1 MMLGHR
7 SIGETPSLC
16 LGPTRVGSK
25 AGNTGPPL
33 SSVFRKWETAVA
45 MRGSTGVRWR
55 EVGQSRLH
63 RPVGAFHRRDDRM
76 NNLVIAFIAVAVAQA
91 LQLLLTIIREREIKR
106 LRKLVA
112 EQSRLMAER
121 VQHGGQPRKI
131 ADREPIADDTR
142 VSEPAITPKDL
153 PDTIPS
159 RTIEEEAARVVEV
172 IDWLNEA
179 QSTQPQRMR
188 PDDDQPMADV
198 PAPATAPKA
207 LHDRPRLTEHEIK
220 EMVGSDK
227 AREIFAV
234 LHGTP
239 PRQKIG

>member
-1 MMLGHR
+1 
-7 SIGETPSLC
+7 
-16 LGPTRVGSK
+16 
-25 AGNTGPPL
+25 
-33 SSVFRKWETAVA
+33 
-45 MRGSTGVRWR
+45 
-55 EVGQSRLH
+55 
-63 RPVGAFHRRDDRM
+63 M

-91 LQLLLTIIREREIKR
+91 LQLLLTIVREREIKR

-112 EQSRLMAER
+112 EQSRLVAER
-121 VQHGGQPRKI
+121 VQHSGQPRII
-131 ADREPIADDTR
+131 ADRQPIADDTR
-142 VSEPAITPKDL
+142 VPEPAIAPKDL

-172 IDWLNEA
+172 INWLNEA

-188 PDDDQPMADV
+188 PDGDQPMADV
-198 PAPATAPKA
+198 PAPATAPKD

-239 PRQKIG
+239 PQQKIG